1 MGKTMQRKATSTPTG
16 LTIGLIVSI
25 AALSAMLTITAKM
38 IQAEIIPEENVG
50 YGVLIALLTA
60 SFLGAMTASVTIQRR
75 RGLMCLLS
83 GSLLWAVLLSATALF
98 FGGQYRSV
106 GVTGLLI
113 MSGAGAGALIQ
124 AREKKGKKRKKL

>member
-1 MGKTMQRKATSTPTG
+1 MGKTMQRKAVSTPAG
-16 LTIGLIVSI
+16 LAFGLIVSI
-25 AALSAMLTITAKM
+25 AALSAILTITAKM
-38 IQAEIIPEENVG
+38 IHAEKIPEENVG
-50 YGVLIALLTA
+50 YGVLIALLIA
-60 SFLGAMTASVTIQRR
+60 SFLGAMTASATIQRR